1 MKTFQEFVQ
10 EAYSILDEDAAS
22 YARRQENKKA
32 RGRKGET
39 PLKIKHTRTYREAGP
54 WRKTALNAW
63 TNSTGEKVIDT
74 RMVGNPAVSAGRYMQ
89 GAAGGSRYGYKRHP
103 HGGAADW
110 TPAGSERGVKKVKGA
125 KTPEIGHTSPAE
137 KVANRR
143 AKRAML
149 DRGGPDTRSYSRL

>member
-1 MKTFQEFVQ
+1 MKTFQEFIQ
-10 EAYSILDEDAAS
+10 EAYSILDEDAES

-32 RGRKGET
+32 RGRKGKT

-54 WRKTALNAW
+54 WRKTSAGLW
-63 TNSTGEKVIDT
+63 TKSTGKKVVDT
-74 RMVGNPAVSAGRYMQ
+74 RMVGNPAVSSGRYMQ
-89 GAAGGSRYGYKRHP
+89 GGGGGSRYGYKRHP

-125 KTPEIGHTSPAE
+125 KTPEVGHTSPAQ

-143 AKRAML
+143 AKRAMMKA
-149 DRGGPDTRSYSRL
+149 GGPDTRTYSRF